1 MLQKDKAF
9 KKPQKPKLSWQFQA
23 MFLMLGTYVVYLDI
37 GRDDNDDY
45 DEG

>member
-1 MLQKDKAF
+1 MLLEDKAF
-9 KKPQKPKLSWQFQA
+9 KKPQKPKLSRQFQA
-23 MFLMLGTYVVYLDI
+23 MFHMLGTYVVYLDM